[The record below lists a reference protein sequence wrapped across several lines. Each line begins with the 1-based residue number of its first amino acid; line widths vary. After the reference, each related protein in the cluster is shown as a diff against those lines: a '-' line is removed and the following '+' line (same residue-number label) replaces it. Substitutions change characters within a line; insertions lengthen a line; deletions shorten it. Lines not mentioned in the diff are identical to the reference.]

1 MSARDRNIV
10 LAVPLIAA
18 LIAVWLLLLSPKQ
31 DQVKELD
38 AQVSKLDSAVQAQQ
52 ASISQGLQA
61 RKRFPSAY
69 HRLVVT
75 GKAVPVND
83 ETASLLVQVNRAA
96 LASGVSFESIT
107 QGGGASGSTTT
118 SSTGTETS
126 ASGGASVGGLTALP
140 YALTFKGTFF
150 QIADFI
156 SNIDRLV
163 KPKGNRIASNG
174 RLTTIDGFTL
184 GPDDPRPLP
193 ALLATVNV
201 TTYLGG
207 PAPAAAGAPGSTATP
222 AASTTSPA
230 PAAPTSSTTSTDSS
244 ASTSTTASAPAP

>member
-10 LAVPLIAA
+10 LAVPLIVAV
-18 LIAVWLLLLSPKQ
+18 IAFWLLLVSPKQ
-31 DQVKELD
+31 DEVKKLD
-38 AQVSKLDSAVQAQQ
+38 AQVSKLQSTVQAQQ
-52 ASISQGLQA
+52 GSISQGRQA
-61 RKRFPSAY
+61 RKGFPSAY

-75 GKAVPVND
+75 GKAVPVED

-96 LASGVSFESIT
+96 LASGVSFEGIT
-107 QGGGASGSTTT
+107 QGSGGSETSGTST
-118 SSTGTETS
+118 SSTGTDTS
-126 ASGGASVGGLTALP
+126 ASGAASVDGLTALP

-156 SNIDRLV
+156 SRIDRLV

-174 RLTTIDGFTL
+174 RLTNIDGFTL
-184 GPDDPRPLP
+184 GPDEPRPLP

-207 PAPAAAGAPGSTATP
+207 PAPAAAGAAGSAATP
-222 AASTTSPA
+222 AASTTT
-230 PAAPTSSTTSTDSS
+230 AAPTASTTSTAPTGS
-244 ASTSTTASAPAP
+244 APATTASAPAP